1 MEKEKMTTIPSTAAR
16 RSLSGVRRGF
26 VRTIEVWA
34 DRLAAYLQRRATI
47 KTLHELDDGAL
58 RDIGLARDQIETAV
72 YQIERRR

>member
-1 MEKEKMTTIPSTAAR
+1 MEKEEMTTIPSTAAR
-16 RSLSGVRRGF
+16 RSLSGVRGF
-26 VRTIEVWA
+26 VRPIEVWA

-72 YQIERRR
+72 YEIGRRR